1 MSESG
6 IMSDEEVDIDDD
18 ELDIESQIED
28 NEELKCL
35 ESSVIKRK
43 EEIADIRFTF
53 NFLKLLI
60 N

>member
-43 EEIADIRFTF
+43 EEIADIRF
-53 NFLKLLI
+53 
-60 N
+60 